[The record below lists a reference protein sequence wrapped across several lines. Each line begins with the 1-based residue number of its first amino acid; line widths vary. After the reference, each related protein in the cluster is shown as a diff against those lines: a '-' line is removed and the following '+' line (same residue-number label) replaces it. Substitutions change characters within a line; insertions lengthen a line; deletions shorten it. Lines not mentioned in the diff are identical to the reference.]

1 MLISVS
7 DRPSLRFR
15 EQIVADEVRERAVL
29 LFDELNILKT
39 RFASGGM
46 TKEDAKEMFE
56 DALLDAYMEGFAAA
70 AYILGEDDLR
80 SDPDKATDTLEKE
93 YNGVPILTKFEE
105 YLDTDQQGRLADLI
119 DSEYHRSYEKGSF
132 DAAEQTQ
139 TVTGRKVVKVWDATL
154 DDRTRF
160 SHDVLNASR
169 VPLDEYFV
177 SVSGDRGRYPGD
189 FETAE
194 ENANCRCVIHY
205 EYE

>member
-1 MLISVS
+1 M
-7 DRPSLRFR
+7 
-15 EQIVADEVRERAVL
+15 ADEVRERAVL

-39 RFASGGM
+39 RFVSGGM
-46 TKEDAKEMFE
+46 TKADAKEMFE
-56 DALLDAYMEGFAAA
+56 DALLEAYMEGYAAA

-80 SDPDKATDTLEKE
+80 TDPDKVTETLEKE
-93 YNGVPILTKFEE
+93 YNGVPIQKKFEDYWDNGE
-105 YLDTDQQGRLADLI
+105 QGRLADLI
-119 DSEYHRSYEKGSF
+119 DSEYHRSYEKGGY
-132 DAAEQTQ
+132 DAATEVTA
-139 TVTGRKVVKVWDATL
+139 TTGRKVVKVWDATL

-177 SVSGDRGRYPGD
+177 SISGDRGKYPGD